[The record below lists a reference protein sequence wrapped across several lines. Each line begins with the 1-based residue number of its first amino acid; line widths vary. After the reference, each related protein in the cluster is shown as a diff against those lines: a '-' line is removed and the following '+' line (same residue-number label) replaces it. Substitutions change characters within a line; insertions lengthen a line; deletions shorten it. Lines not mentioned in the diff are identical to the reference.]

1 MPRERRKGVEF
12 EYYYNNDGDQFR
24 YIQLPTVLLEHE
36 KFSGLSLE
44 SIVLYSMMLNRTSL
58 SFRNGW
64 IDKSSRVYIYFTL
77 EEVMKKL
84 RCKSQKATK
93 IIAELDVDR
102 GIGLIERKRQG
113 LGKPTIIYV
122 KNFMSIFKN
131 RDYGKTEVQTSENQN
146 SGTLKSRSHDC
157 GKSKSNYIDIREPD
171 LSKNDMRSDTSA
183 FGLFENVILTQEDY
197 EELSRTI
204 VEDLD
209 GLIDRLSAYM
219 TSTGKAYKNHK
230 ATLLSWHLQDE
241 KKYKKKST
249 VLSYDDYDKGEHL

>member
-1 MPRERRKGVEF
+1 MEF
-12 EYYYNNDGDQFR
+12 EYYHNNDGDQFR
-24 YIQLPTVLLEHE
+24 YIQLPTILLEHE

-44 SIVLYSMMLNRTSL
+44 SIVLYSMMLNRISL

-64 IDKSSRVYIYFTL
+64 IDEHSRVFIYFTL
-77 EEVMKKL
+77 EEVMIKL
-84 RCKSQKATK
+84 RCKTDKAVR
-93 IIAELDVDR
+93 IMAELDSVK
-102 GIGLIERKRQG
+102 GIGLIEKKRQG

-131 RDYGKTEVQTSENQN
+131 QAHIKTEVQTSENQN
-146 SGTLKSRSHDC
+146 YGTLKNRSPDC
-157 GKSKSNYIDIREPD
+157 GKSKSNYIDISEPD
-171 LSKNDMRSDTSA
+171 LSKNDMRSDASL

-209 GLIDRLSAYM
+209 GLVDRLSAYM
-219 TSTGKAYKNHK
+219 TSTGKTYKNHK
-230 ATLLSWHLQDE
+230 ATLLSWYLQDE

-249 VLSYDDYDKGEHL
+249 VLGYEDYDKGEHL

>member
-1 MPRERRKGVEF
+1 MEF
-12 EYYYNNDGDQFR
+12 EYYHNNDGDQFR
-24 YIQLPTVLLEHE
+24 YIQLPTILLEHE
-36 KFSGLSLE
+36 YFSGLSLE
-44 SIVLYSMMLNRTSL
+44 SIVLYSMMLNRINL
-58 SFRNGW
+58 SFKNGW
-64 IDKSSRVYIYFTL
+64 IDEHSRVYIYFTM

-93 IIAELDVDR
+93 IIAELDVDK

-131 RDYGKTEVQTSENQN
+131 QAHIKTEVQTSENQN
-146 SGTLKSRSHDC
+146 YGTLKNRSPDC
-157 GKSKSNYIDIREPD
+157 GKSKSNYIDISEPD
-171 LSKNDMRSDTSA
+171 LSKNDMRSDASL

-209 GLIDRLSAYM
+209 GLVDRLSAYM
-219 TSTGKAYKNHK
+219 TSTGKTYKNHK
-230 ATLLSWHLQDE
+230 ATLLSWYLQDE

-249 VLSYDDYDKGEHL
+249 VLGYEDYDKGEHL

>member
-1 MPRERRKGVEF
+1 MEF
-12 EYYYNNDGDQFR
+12 EYYHNNDGDQFR
-24 YIQLPTVLLEHE
+24 YIQLPTILLEHE
-36 KFSGLSLE
+36 YFSGLSLE

-64 IDKSSRVYIYFTL
+64 IDENSRVYIYFTL

-84 RCKSQKATK
+84 RCKTDKAVK
-93 IIAELDVDR
+93 VMAELDADK

-113 LGKPTIIYV
+113 LGKPAVVYV
-122 KNFMSIFKN
+122 KNFMSIF
-131 RDYGKTEVQTSENQN
+131 RTQDFDKTEVKTSEKPS
-146 SGTLKSRSHDC
+146 SGTRKNRSQDF
-157 GKSKSNYIDIREPD
+157 GKSESNYIDISEPD
-171 LSKNDMRSDTSA
+171 LRKNDMRSDTTL
-183 FGLFENVILTQEDY
+183 FGLFQNVILTQEDY

-219 TSTGKAYKNHK
+219 TSTGKRYKNHK

-241 KKYKKKST
+241 KKYKKKYKKKST

>member
-1 MPRERRKGVEF
+1 MEF
-12 EYYYNNDGDQFR
+12 EYYHNNDGDQFR
-24 YIQLPTVLLEHE
+24 YIQLPTILLEHE

-44 SIVLYSMMLNRTSL
+44 SIVLYSMMLNRISL
-58 SFRNGW
+58 SFKNGW
-64 IDKSSRVYIYFTL
+64 IDEKSRIYIYFTM
-77 EEVMKKL
+77 EEVMRKL
-84 RCKSQKATK
+84 RCKSDKAVK
-93 IIAELDVDR
+93 IMAELDDK

-131 RDYGKTEVQTSENQN
+131 QEFEKIEVQTSEKPN
-146 SGTLKSRSHDC
+146 SGIRKNRNQDF
-157 GKSKSNYIDIREPD
+157 GKSESNYIDIRKPD
-171 LSKNDMRSDTSA
+171 LKKNDMRSDASL

-219 TSTGKAYKNHK
+219 TSTGKTYKSHK

-241 KKYKKKST
+241 KKFKKKST

>member
-1 MPRERRKGVEF
+1 VEF
-12 EYYYNNDGDQFR
+12 EYYHNNDGDQFR
-24 YIQLPTVLLEHE
+24 YIQLPTILLEHE
-36 KFSGLSLE
+36 YFSGLSLE
-44 SIVLYSMMLNRTSL
+44 SIVLYSMMLNRISL

-64 IDKSSRVYIYFTL
+64 IDENSRVYIYFTL
-77 EEVMKKL
+77 DEVMKKL
-84 RCKSQKATK
+84 RCKTDKAVR
-93 IIAELDVDR
+93 IMAELDAVK

-131 RDYGKTEVQTSENQN
+131 QELENMEVQTSEKSN
-146 SGTLKSRSHDC
+146 SGTRKNRNQDCYKSE
-157 GKSKSNYIDIREPD
+157 SNYIDISEPD
-171 LSKNDMRSDTSA
+171 LRKNDMRSDTSL

-219 TSTGKAYKNHK
+219 TSTGKTYKNHK
-230 ATLLSWHLQDE
+230 ATLLSWYLQD
-241 KKYKKKST
+241 KKKSKKKST
-249 VLSYDDYDKGEHL
+249 VLGYEDYDKGEHL

>member
-1 MPRERRKGVEF
+1 MEF
-12 EYYYNNDGDQFR
+12 EYYHNNDGDQFR
-24 YIQLPTVLLEHE
+24 YIQLPTIFLEHE

-44 SIVLYSMMLNRTSL
+44 SIVLYSMMLNRISL

-64 IDKSSRVYIYFTL
+64 IDDHSRVYIYFTL

-93 IIAELDVDR
+93 IIAELDVDK

-131 RDYGKTEVQTSENQN
+131 QDYGKTEVQTSENQN
-146 SGTLKSRSHDC
+146 SGTLKNRSPDC
-157 GKSKSNYIDIREPD
+157 GKSKSNYIDISEPD
-171 LSKNDMRSDTSA
+171 LRKNDRRSDASL

-219 TSTGKAYKNHK
+219 TSTGKRYKNHK